1 MDNFQQII
9 SFFGA
14 GMIIAVSAA
23 AVLDLLRRRGRS
35 MFTSINVFADTVI
48 TVLFLSFFIYA
59 IYKAI
64 F

>member
-14 GMIIAVSAA
+14 GMIIA
-23 AVLDLLRRRGRS
+23 AVLDLVKRRGRS

-59 IYKAI
+59 IYTAI